1 MRRCR
6 DAYVVV
12 TPPPGLERNPALKGR
27 AKVIRSL
34 RDRHVF
40 REGMHFKKRGDDW
53 NAGGRAA
60 G

>member
-27 AKVIRSL
+27 AWSL
-34 RDRHVF
+34 AILGWSRYSLTDSSQNSLIF
-40 REGMHFKKRGDDW
+40 SWTIQF
-53 NAGGRAA
+53 
-60 G
+60 